1 MIPTWTSRYGRDNQ
15 SQQVDLTMDEQYP
28 ISDVRDDQR
37 PTNST
42 DPSSSDIIE
51 RGKETACVDLTGMS
65 EDDTDRIG
73 SQSTQANQVT
83 FDSTSWFSN
92 AHLSPEAESRALG
105 YQTSISSGSG
115 EEDEDISDLDNV
127 INSDESDESDE
138 SDDSQDLDLDINEEF
153 PEGDFEE
160 LDEFEDEGKLLANT
174 SKYLLLDANVL
185 ILDMNDSMDP
195 TLCAFSDLLDH
206 TDTTP
211 LPIIQETQP
220 PASFSVSQT
229 PLVTAP
235 ELDVT
240 LATNGP
246 FTQLPSIRD
255 AGNQLPEFAPKHWTS
270 LSSCKLPSL
279 LEATSQA
286 VKPVPQNSQLSQVL
300 AEKTGKHAYFEA
312 REENR
317 IRVID
322 CRSQSAQ
329 ATPTADGLHEHRN
342 MTSTLSPLSSKSIML
357 DFEPQSVSLK
367 GYEEDNAAGSI
378 ALLIPMGSGPEPN
391 ESPLTPDSSK
401 SCGPPKYA
409 QPSAFDAASAYELE
423 KMRLEAKKAQNSQQ
437 PPTEKTLA
445 VEEVGSGAPKSLKRK
460 ADDFSQLTREEELSE
475 ALSVHRDQP
484 QTTQQPTRNRICSN
498 HSFSNGKR
506 LRSSTTRPNKRLRRF
521 AEAFGYVALGGVAVM
536 SALIATA
543 PTL

>member
-1 MIPTWTSRYGRDNQ
+1 MIPTWTSRYGRDAQ
-15 SQQVDLTMDEQYP
+15 SQQVDLTIDEQYP

-51 RGKETACVDLTGMS
+51 RAKETACVDLTGLS
-65 EDDTDRIG
+65 EDDADGIG
-73 SQSTQANQVT
+73 SQSTHANQVT
-83 FDSTSWFSN
+83 FDATLWFSN
-92 AHLSPEAESRALG
+92 APLSPEAESRALG
-105 YQTSISSGSG
+105 YQSSISSGSG

-127 INSDESDESDE
+127 INSDESDE

-160 LDEFEDEGKLLANT
+160 LDEFEDEGRLLANT
-174 SKYLLLDANVL
+174 NKYLLLDANVL
-185 ILDMNDSMDP
+185 ISDMNDSMDP

-211 LPIIQETQP
+211 LSIIKETQP
-220 PASFSVSQT
+220 PASFSVPQT

-279 LEATSQA
+279 LEATSQT

-322 CRSQSAQ
+322 CRSQSTQ

-342 MTSTLSPLSSKSIML
+342 MISTLTPLSSKSILL

-367 GYEEDNAAGSI
+367 GYEEDNEAGSI
-378 ALLIPMGSGPEPN
+378 PLLIPMGSGPEPN

-401 SCGPPKYA
+401 SCGAPKYA

-423 KMRLEAKKAQNSQQ
+423 KMRLEAKKAQKGQQ
-437 PPTEKTLA
+437 LPTEKTQA
-445 VEEVGSGAPKSLKRK
+445 VEEVASGAPKSLKRK
-460 ADDFSQLTREEELSE
+460 ADDLSQLTREEELSE
-475 ALSVHRDQP
+475 ALSVHQDQP
-484 QTTQQPTRNRICSN
+484 QTTQQSTRSRN
-498 HSFSNGKR
+498 FSNVKR

-521 AEAFGYVALGGVAVM
+521 AEAVGYVALGGVAVM